1 MQEERTYMLD
11 EYDFSHARKNPYE
24 ELLKKQMNTDVP
36 VVDQIGS
43 EEYK

>member
-1 MQEERTYMLD
+1 MPEERTDMLD
-11 EYDFSHARKNPYE
+11 EYDFSHARKNPYA

-36 VVDQIGS
+36 VIGQIDS